1 MVRKLNRIANSIA
14 PIGFANFI
22 ANSYY
27 FLNQIRKL
35 SPMNKF
41 NAETRT
47 NLTVIASNNLN
58 EGVFQTNQ
66 HGIEATSSH
75 YYSVSTR

>member
-14 PIGFANFI
+14 PIGSANFI
-22 ANSYY
+22 TNGYY

-41 NAETRT
+41 NAETT
-47 NLTVIASNNLN
+47 NLTVITSNNLN
-58 EGVFQTNQ
+58 EGVFQINQ